1 MSAITPVPSAPVHH
15 TPAVGP
21 HTTQQ
26 AKPVTRHQIHQLKA
40 EGLSVSQIAQRLGIS
55 QLAVT
60 QIGGGDPSAH
70 TSGQTA

>member
-21 HTTQQ
+21 QTTHL
-26 AKPVTRHQIHQLKA
+26 AKPVNRNQIHQLKA

-55 QLAVT
+55 QLSVT
-60 QIGGGDPSAH
+60 QIGGGDPSAN

>member
-15 TPAVGP
+15 TSAAGP
-21 HTTQQ
+21 QTTQR
-26 AKPVTRHQIHQLKA
+26 AKPVNRNQIHQLKA

-55 QLAVT
+55 QLSVT
-60 QIGGGDPSAH
+60 QNGGGGPSAN